1 MALQNDHC
9 CEHGNETEE
18 TRALRHQQEDHAK
31 EADRQDCIE
40 NEDSVDTDL
49 SPHRHNLFAVS
60 LDSVTLNDDLLKHLI
75 ANHVEL
81 LVRNQQNEGQAQESD
96 KEDVR
101 CKAKHES
108 RHVIHCTLLW
118 LDNRWVR
125 NPLIRLLNNVE
136 L

>member
-1 MALQNDHC
+1 MLQNEWETISCKVDEVVEDVGDKDENLRKHTDRQVRFHPEGRLMALQNDHC

-81 LVRNQQNEGQAQESD
+81 LVRNQ
-96 KEDVR
+96 
-101 CKAKHES
+101 
-108 RHVIHCTLLW
+108 
-118 LDNRWVR
+118 
-125 NPLIRLLNNVE
+125 
-136 L
+136 